1 MNIESIFVELKA
13 TNSRL
18 AKEAILEKNKS
29 NEVLK
34 QVIFLALD
42 PYTQFYQRKIPKYT
56 PAKSNQAD
64 SIQSVMDSLYTLSS
78 RQVTGNAAIDHLTK
92 LLSSLVEADAKV
104 IERIIQK
111 DLDCGVQSSTANKIW
126 PDLIHEYP
134 CMLAS
139 AYEEKLVNKIQFPAI
154 VQLKMDGMRFNAIV
168 DAHTKSVEYRS
179 RNGKEVAIDNWLL
192 DDCFLAMAKN
202 IGMASVVFD
211 GELTV
216 VGDDEQ
222 LLDRKTGNGILNKAV
237 KGTITEAEC
246 KQIRATLWD
255 VIPLVYFRQG
265 KCPVDYET
273 RLATLVTAVD
283 NVPERTNRSG
293 LVSVIETTIVN
304 SLDEAKNLFQLY
316 HSNGQEGILLKSRD
330 GVWEDKRSKNQIK
343 FKGELECDLV
353 CVGWEEGTGKNVGK
367 LGALVLRSSDA
378 KVNVAVGTGLTD
390 DMRSTLKP
398 IDVLNKIVAI
408 KYNARISNKKGE
420 DSLFLPVFLEIREDK
435 SEADASKDIK

>member
-283 NVPERTNRSG
+283 NVPERSNRSG

-330 GVWEDKRSKNQIK
+330 GIWEDKRSKNQIK

>member
-1 MNIESIFVELKA
+1 MNIESIFVELKS

-42 PYTQFYQRKIPKYT
+42 PYTQFYQRKIPAYT
-56 PAKSNQAD
+56 PAKKNQAD
-64 SIQSVMDSLYTLSS
+64 SLQSVMDSLYTLSS

-139 AYEEKLVNKIQFPAI
+139 AYEEKLINKIQFPAI

-202 IGMASVVFD
+202 IGMAQVVFD

-222 LLDRKTGNGILNKAV
+222 LLDRKTGHGILNKAV

-330 GVWEDKRSKNQIK
+330 GIWEDKRSKNQIK

-398 IDVLNKIVAI
+398 VDVLNKIVAI

>member
-1 MNIESIFVELKA
+1 MNIESIFVELKS

-42 PYTQFYQRKIPKYT
+42 PYTQFYQRKIPAYT
-56 PAKSNQAD
+56 PAKKNQAD
-64 SIQSVMDSLYTLSS
+64 SLQSVMDSLYTLSS

-139 AYEEKLVNKIQFPAI
+139 AYEEKLINKIQFPAI

-202 IGMASVVFD
+202 IGMAQVVFD

-330 GVWEDKRSKNQIK
+330 GIWEDKRSKNQIK

-398 IDVLNKIVAI
+398 VDVLNKIVAI